1 MGLVRMILTLLP
13 ALPHFKPTEPFLP
26 SLSRSSSFLH
36 HTDSQSSDSRNNKA
50 TFAPSSERNRVLF
63 HCSSQ
68 HIISDR
74 RESKYLPRGFFS
86 LALSPILTNISFTKQ
101 SFIPSTPSSFS
112 MPTRESLYLESKVR
126 TIFFFLIVKVEAP
139 GKRIDNRL
147 SAPAPRI

>member
-36 HTDSQSSDSRNNKA
+36 QIDSQSSDSRNNKA

-68 HIISDR
+68 HLISDR
-74 RESKYLPRGFFS
+74 RESKYRVRGFFS
-86 LALSPILTNISFTKQ
+86 LALSPEANPPQYNLSGLSQILPFYL
-101 SFIPSTPSSFS
+101 PYLLHELASTCLFS
-112 MPTRESLYLESKVR
+112 VESCRFESV
-126 TIFFFLIVKVEAP
+126 ICGGANSP
-139 GKRIDNRL
+139 
-147 SAPAPRI
+147 